1 MEKISEYIP
10 IIIILAT
17 VIFSIIGK
25 MKKPQ
30 TVVTETAHPMETD
43 EESDEIWDFPQTAG
57 RLNNKNIEEKM
68 KKPAFG
74 KAEII
79 KKKAIVPSFSTET
92 VTVESEE
99 EKLYPHFSLEEEED
113 LVKAIIYSEI
123 INKKE
128 Y

>member
-10 IIIILAT
+10 VIIILAT

-30 TVVTETAHPMETD
+30 TVVTETTHPVETD
-43 EESDEIWDFPQTAG
+43 GESDEIWEFPQTAG
-57 RLNNKNIEEKM
+57 SLNTKNIEEKM
-68 KKPAFG
+68 KKTALG
-74 KAEII
+74 RTETI
-79 KKKAIVPSFSTET
+79 KKKAIVPSFSTEI
-92 VTVESEE
+92 VSFESEE
-99 EKLYPHFSLEEEED
+99 EKIYPHEYFEEEED
-113 LVKAIIYSEI
+113 IMKAIIYSEI